1 MVRYARWGLLALL
14 FGAQVAWSQP
24 EVPVEQWQGK
34 TILLIGAHPDDDSY
48 AHGTLARLAA
58 QGNDVYVLLL
68 TMGNVGTKDTT
79 LSRTQLARIRKQEE
93 INALAALGIPAD
105 HYINLGYDDGR
116 LEYYA
121 TNHREELIRRVV
133 YYIRKLKPDVL
144 FAFDPGKGEQ
154 RWHKSDHRAASLL
167 AVDAARAAEWPLLF
181 ESHLIYD
188 AWRPTGFRNTSFS
201 TTSPRTRTCAW
212 TSTITSN
219 GRCGRARS
227 ISASSARPGT
237 STPRPFR
244 RKPFRKWSS
253 ASGDASAIRTGAP

>member
-93 INALAALGIPAD
+93 INALAASGFRPITTLTWGTTM
-105 HYINLGYDDGR
+105 DGS
-116 LEYYA
+116 
-121 TNHREELIRRVV
+121 NIM
-133 YYIRKLKPDVL
+133 
-144 FAFDPGKGEQ
+144 
-154 RWHKSDHRAASLL
+154 
-167 AVDAARAAEWPLLF
+167 
-181 ESHLIYD
+181 
-188 AWRPTGFRNTSFS
+188 RPTIGKNSFDGLC
-201 TTSPRTRTCAW
+201 TTSA
-212 TSTITSN
+212 N
-219 GRCGRARS
+219 
-227 ISASSARPGT
+227 
-237 STPRPFR
+237 
-244 RKPFRKWSS
+244 
-253 ASGDASAIRTGAP
+253 